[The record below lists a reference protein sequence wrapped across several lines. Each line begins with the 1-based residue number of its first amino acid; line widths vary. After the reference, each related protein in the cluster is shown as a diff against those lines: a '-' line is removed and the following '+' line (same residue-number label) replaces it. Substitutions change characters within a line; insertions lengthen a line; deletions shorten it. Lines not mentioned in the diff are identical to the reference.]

1 MSGAVQAPVYL
12 DHAATT
18 PVDPRVAVAM
28 AECLT
33 EEGVFGNPASA
44 THAYGREAAAAL
56 ESARADVAALVGTEP
71 EAVIFTSGATEADN
85 LAIFGVAAASGAP
98 GCHIVTQATE
108 HKAVL
113 DACLRLRRRGVEV
126 TVLPTDSDGCVSSD
140 RLAGALR
147 PETRLVSIM
156 HANNETG
163 VLQDIA
169 RLAAVC
175 RDRGVLLHA
184 DAAQSAGR
192 LPVDLHALGV
202 DLLSLSAH
210 KLYGPKGVGAL
221 VVSTRARPCLEPQ
234 LAGGGQER
242 GLRPGTVAVHQ
253 AVGFAAAV
261 RLVRAGRDAESARLG
276 LLGDRLAAALQA
288 LGGVRINGAG
298 APRLP
303 GFVSASFD
311 GVEGESLVAGLAEL
325 AVASGAACDSAT
337 GEPSHVLRALGVS
350 PERAQA
356 TLRLTLGRGTTA
368 ADVECAIAAVSRE
381 VQRLRAIAP

>member
-1 MSGAVQAPVYL
+1 MSGTLPAPVYL

-18 PVDPRVAVAM
+18 PVDPRVAAAM

-44 THAYGREAAAAL
+44 SHAYGREAAATL

-85 LAIFGVAAASGAP
+85 LAIFGVAASGGP

-126 TVLPTDSDGCVSSD
+126 TVLPTDADGRVSPD
-140 RLAGALR
+140 LLDAALR

-163 VLQDIA
+163 VLQDVA

-192 LPVDLHALGV
+192 LPVDLRVLGV

-221 VVSTRARPCLEPQ
+221 IVSSRARPWLEPQ

-242 GLRPGTVAVHQ
+242 GLRPGTVALHQ
-253 AVGFAAAV
+253 AVGLAAAV
-261 RLVRAGRDAESARLG
+261 RLVRAGRDTESARLG
-276 LLGDRLAAALQA
+276 MLGDRLVAGLQA

-311 GVEGESLVAGLAEL
+311 GVEGESLVAGLPEL

-337 GEPSHVLRALGVS
+337 GEPSHVLRALGLG
-350 PERAQA
+350 PELAQA

-368 ADVECAIAAVSRE
+368 ADVERAIAAVSRE

>member
-1 MSGAVQAPVYL
+1 MSGFAGAPLYL

-18 PVDPRVAVAM
+18 PVDARVAAAM
-28 AECLT
+28 AEFLT
-33 EEGVFGNPASA
+33 EEGIFGNPASS

-56 ESARADVAALVGTEP
+56 ERARAEVAALVGAEP
-71 EAVIFTSGATEADN
+71 EAVVFTSGATEADN
-85 LAIFGVAAASGAP
+85 LAIFGVAAASADRGR
-98 GCHIVTQATE
+98 HLITQATE

-113 DACLRLRRRGVEV
+113 DACLRLRGRGHEV
-126 TVLPTDSDGCVSSD
+126 TVLPTDPAGRVDPAA
-140 RLAGALR
+140 LAAALR
-147 PETRLVSIM
+147 ADTRLVTIM

-163 VLQDIA
+163 VLQDLAAI
-169 RLAAVC
+169 AAVC
-175 RDRGVLLHA
+175 REHGVLLHA

-192 LPVDLHALGV
+192 VELDMGALGV

-221 VVSTRARPCLEPQ
+221 VVSPRARPWLAPL
-234 LAGGGQER
+234 LAGGAQER
-242 GLRPGTVAVHQ
+242 GLRPGTVALHQ

-261 RLVRAGRDAESARLG
+261 RLVAEGRDRESARLG
-276 LLGDRLAAALQA
+276 ALGTQLADALQA

-303 GFVSASFD
+303 GFVSASFE
-311 GVEGESLVAGLAEL
+311 GVDGESLLAGLPEL

-337 GEPSHVLRALGVS
+337 GEPSHVLRALGVAA
-350 PERAQA
+350 ELAQA

-368 ADVECAIAAVSRE
+368 ADIGWAAAAVARE
-381 VQRLRAIAP
+381 VRRLRAIAP

>member
-221 VVSTRARPCLEPQ
+221 VVSPRARPCLEPQ

-276 LLGDRLAAALQA
+276 VLGDRLAAALQA